1 MVSKI
6 DHLGV
11 LVDDISENRELFEL
25 LGLPVGGIERV
36 PSFGVDIAFI
46 RVGESL
52 VELVEPVD
60 RDSALTDDLEESDQ
74 SAVLHHV
81 AFRVDDIEATLATLR
96 DAGVA
101 LADETP
107 RQGAGDGTVAFLERW
122 AANGVRIEL
131 VERETEVTL
140 SS

>member
-6 DHLGV
+6 DHLGI
-11 LVDDISENRELFEL
+11 LVDDIDRNQVLFKQ
-25 LGLPVGGIERV
+25 LGLEVGAVEEV
-36 PSFGVDIAFI
+36 PAFGVEIAFI

-60 RDSALTDDLEESDQ
+60 PTTDLAADLEATGRE
-74 SAVLHHV
+74 AMLHHV
-81 AFRVDDIEATLATLR
+81 AFHVDDLESRLAELR
-96 DAGVA
+96 RTGVA

-107 RQGAGDGTVAFLERW
+107 RQGAGDASVAFLERR

-131 VERETEVTL
+131 VEREDDITI
-140 SS
+140 S

>member
-6 DHLGV
+6 DHLGI
-11 LVDDISENRELFEL
+11 LVDDIEQNRVLFKQ
-25 LGLPVGGIERV
+25 LGLEVGAIEEV
-36 PSFGVDIAFI
+36 PSFGVEIAFI

-60 RDSALTDDLEESDQ
+60 PTTDLVADLEAADQ
-74 SAVLHHV
+74 TAMLHHI
-81 AFRVDDIEATLATLR
+81 AFRVDDLESQLAELR
-96 DAGVA
+96 SAGVA

-107 RQGAGDGTVAFLERW
+107 RQGAGDASVAFLERQ

-131 VERETEVTL
+131 VEREEKLTM
-140 SS
+140 S